1 MAEKALGNIYK
12 SGSRPIRGVL
22 PYAVPAKEAGL
33 YLMDSPGHDG
43 EVVTG
48 MVGGG
53 AQVVVFTSGR
63 GTPTGFPFVPVIK
76 VTGNSRTFEKMRENI
91 DLDASPIIDQG
102 VPIDAIGEEI
112 FQSVLETA
120 SGTMTKAELLGH
132 GELFCIT
139 RK

>member
-1 MAEKALGNIYK
+1 
-12 SGSRPIRGVL
+12 
-22 PYAVPAKEAGL
+22 
-33 YLMDSPGHDG
+33 MDSPGHEG
-43 EVVTG
+43 EGVTG
-48 MVGGG
+48 MVGGCE
-53 AQVVVFTSGR
+53 QVVVFTSGR
-63 GTPTGFPFVPVIK
+63 GTSTCFSFFPGIK
-76 VTGNSRTFEKMRENI
+76 VTSERRTLEKMRENI